1 VRKEI
6 SMYTVKEL
14 IESLQHCPEDHKVLI
29 DICGEIESVGID
41 YEEKAVNL
49 FE

>member
-14 IESLQHCPEDHKVLI
+14 IEALQHCPEDYKVFI
-29 DICGEIESVGID
+29 DICGEIEYVGID
-41 YEEKAVNL
+41 DEEKTVNL